1 MLYSTLK
8 QFGESYLDRQN
19 QSNDTT
25 KQPSFSTIQLK
36 STNTDN
42 NNNSFTKGKL
52 AKTLVMFL
60 AGAGAGIASTAS
72 TYPFDIMRT
81 QFAVQGKS
89 QMFPTIHS
97 FVTHTFKTKGIP
109 GMYKY
114 VFIYSLQRV
123 SQISHVMRLY

>member
-1 MLYSTLK
+1 MK

-19 QSNDTT
+19 QPSDTS
-25 KQPSFSTIQLK
+25 KPSPAATQIK

-42 NNNSFTKGKL
+42 NNNSFTKSKL

-114 VFIYSLQRV
+114 VSIYPLQHV